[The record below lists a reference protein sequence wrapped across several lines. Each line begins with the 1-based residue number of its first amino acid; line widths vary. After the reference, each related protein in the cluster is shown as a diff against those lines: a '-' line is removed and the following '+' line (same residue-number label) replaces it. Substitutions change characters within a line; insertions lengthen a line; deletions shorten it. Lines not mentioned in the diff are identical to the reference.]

1 MAIRTDLFDTNPKC
15 LTSAWYADESF
26 SVLLSVADRTLVL
39 RDSETFLAMVDPHKA
54 LGPSAF
60 GQLQFRPVQADGRK
74 GDWQPL
80 ATLVRV
86 PVLKELRCPESAD
99 QACQLSGTNLFL
111 IDSVGSD
118 QQFTHTAPVPTGFVD
133 STISVPRPADTR
145 LYIKLREDP
154 TATNTVVLPVLP
166 EDQPE
171 TSAAQNK

>member
-99 QACQLSGTNLFL
+99 QACPSA
-111 IDSVGSD
+111 SR
-118 QQFTHTAPVPTGFVD
+118 APP
-133 STISVPRPADTR
+133 
-145 LYIKLREDP
+145 KLGC
-154 TATNTVVLPVLP
+154 T
-166 EDQPE
+166 
-171 TSAAQNK
+171 

>member
-1 MAIRTDLFDTNPKC
+1 MFNVLPRPDVTLFGLVHGI
-15 LTSAWYADESF
+15 LTAERARDIAERRAGGRHPYRCIQLIAPLQE
-26 SVLLSVADRTLVL
+26 DRPL
-39 RDSETFLAMVDPHKA
+39 
-54 LGPSAF
+54 

-86 PVLKELRCPESAD
+86 PVLKELRCPESPD

-118 QQFTHTAPVPTGFVD
+118 QQFTHTALVPTGFID
-133 STISVPRPADTR
+133 STISVPRPAETR
-145 LYIKLREDP
+145 LYIKLRDDP

-166 EDQPE
+166 EDQHE